1 MMALVASTVVCF
13 VLWLLL
19 TFNGKAWGTDEI
31 IAGIIFSIIGGAITA
46 KLVEKDYKPMS
57 ALRWLML
64 IAYLPRF
71 FYEMAKANFDVA
83 YRVITGK
90 INPGIVKLKPDL
102 KNNLSVTI
110 LANSIT
116 LTPGTLTVDV
126 DEEKNLYIH
135 WINVKD
141 KFFEE
146 GDEKCR
152 CRYVCST
159 FPDWARRLGE

>member
-1 MMALVASTVVCF
+1 MLTLVASTLACF

-19 TFNGKAWGTDEI
+19 TFNGRAWGMDEI
-31 IAGIIFSIIGGAITA
+31 LAGIIFSIIAGAVSTKIVR
-46 KLVEKDYKPMS
+46 KGYKQMS
-57 ALRWLML
+57 PVKWLL
-64 IAYLPRF
+64 FIAYLPRF

-83 YRVITGK
+83 YRVITGR
-90 INPGIVKLKPDL
+90 IRPGIVRLSPHL
-102 KNNLSVTI
+102 KNNLSIAI

-126 DEEKNLYIH
+126 DDEKNLYVH

-146 GDEKCR
+146 KEEKR
-152 CRYVCST
+152 KCRYVCST